1 MLTLTRVNQIRS
13 RFPVFSNKIY
23 LNSCSQGALSDAV
36 RKGFTDF
43 LETWDQHGSSWD
55 VWIEEYEAT
64 RRAFADFLGAQPDE
78 VAVIP
83 SASAGINSI
92 ASALSFRDRKKVVL
106 GAFEFPTMGHVWLS
120 QRSRGADVQFVEA
133 VGDRMPGER
142 YDSAIDRDTLIV
154 PVTGLCFMNGWRS
167 EVAKIVSYAHAR
179 GALVLLDDY
188 QDSGTRP
195 VDVKNLGVDIYVTG
209 TLKYLLGPPGLAMM
223 YVRSDLV
230 QSLAPT
236 ISGWFAQANPFAF
249 DVKKLELS
257 ATARRFEAG
266 TPAIPNLY
274 AAKQGVHLLQSIG
287 LPDVAE
293 HIEGLAAALLR
304 GVQEM
309 GIQIKTPLDS
319 VGPLVVLKCRDSAAL
334 VRRLAEQQISVSNR
348 RDGLRIALHV
358 YNTLEDVHAVLKALQ
373 RDLDLLVLESTAKD
387 AIWADGTRER
397 LRGM

>member
-1 MLTLTRVNQIRS
+1 MLTPTRVNEIRS
-13 RFPVFSNKIY
+13 RFPVFSSKIY

-43 LETWDQHGSSWD
+43 LEMWDQHGSSWD

-133 VGDRMPGER
+133 VGDRMPAER
-142 YDSAIDRDTLIV
+142 YDNAIDRDTLIV

-195 VDVKNLGVDIYVTG
+195 VDVKELGVDIYVTG

-230 QSLAPT
+230 QSLTPT

-249 DVKKLELS
+249 DMKKLELS

-287 LPDVAE
+287 LRDVAE

-309 GIQIKTPLDS
+309 GIHIKTPLDS
-319 VGPLVVLKCRDSAAL
+319 VGPLVVLKCRDSAML

-358 YNTLEDVHAVLKALQ
+358 YNTLEDVHAVLKSLE
-373 RDLDLLVLESTAKD
+373 RDLDLLVLENTAKD
-387 AIWADGTRER
+387 AIWSDGTRER

>member
-1 MLTLTRVNQIRS
+1 MLTPTRVNEIRS
-13 RFPVFSNKIY
+13 RFPVFSSKIY

-133 VGDRMPGER
+133 VGDRMPAER
-142 YDSAIDRDTLIV
+142 YDNAIDRDTLIV

-167 EVAKIVSYAHAR
+167 DVATIVSYAHAR

-195 VDVKNLGVDIYVTG
+195 VDVKDLGVDIYVTG

-287 LPDVAE
+287 LRDVAE
-293 HIEGLAAALLR
+293 HIEGLATALLR

-358 YNTLEDVHAVLKALQ
+358 YNTLEDVRAVLKALE

-387 AIWADGTRER
+387 AIWSDGTGER
-397 LRGM
+397 PRGM

>member
-133 VGDRMPGER
+133 VGDRMPGEG
-142 YDSAIDRDTLIV
+142 YDNAIDRDTLIV

-236 ISGWFAQANPFAF
+236 ISGWFGQANPFAF

-274 AAKQGVHLLQSIG
+274 AAKQGVQLLQSIG
-287 LPDVAE
+287 LPDVAD

-304 GVQEM
+304 GLQEM

-387 AIWADGTRER
+387 AIWADGTRDR
-397 LRGM
+397 LRGV